1 MITSDNPISPW
12 VSSINPWVSSL
23 KSSGFDTSSL
33 ASTTDPLVERA
44 LTDTLV
50 QAQGIIEEDFSDS
63 PADLMREKAF
73 QDYLAY
79 CRDQRIF
86 DTIEGALGI
95 ESAEES
101 EDAEESEGISA
112 NETAS
117 SHQVQALLANF
128 SPSDENADDNLPSDV
143 GYSSDYADLD
153 WEDAD
158 AYEDLSVAEDDEDED
173 SPDEDAVDWDDED
186 SDEEVD
192 DTSEDAPGYSSDEDA
207 VDWGDDEDSEDSPW
221 YSSDEDAVDWGDD
234 EDSEDSPGYSSDED
248 NLDWGDDED
257 SEDSPGYSSDEDNLD
272 WGDDEASDEDNLDW
286 GDDDRPAP
294 RPAPPASLKTA
305 PGGPLGS
312 AQGRNGPA
320 PTPGTYT
327 PQNGS
332 QDAVGRTAD
341 MLTSAYDFI
350 SASLRSKK
358 G

>member
-1 MITSDNPISPW
+1 MNTSDNHRTASVSPW
-12 VSSINPWVSSL
+12 VSSINLWVSSL

-33 ASTTDPLVERA
+33 ASATDPLVEQA

-50 QAQGIIEEDFSDS
+50 QAQGIVEEDFSDS
-63 PADLMREKAF
+63 PSDLMREKAF

-101 EDAEESEGISA
+101 EDTQGISA

-117 SHQVQALLANF
+117 SQQVQALLANF
-128 SPSDENADDNLPSDV
+128 SPSDENADDNLPQDV

-158 AYEDLSVAEDDEDED
+158 AYEDLSVAEDDEDGD
-173 SPDEDAVDWDDED
+173 SPDEDAVDWDDEED
-186 SDEEVD
+186 SDEDVD
-192 DTSEDAPGYSSDEDA
+192 DDSDTA
-207 VDWGDDEDSEDSPW
+207 G

-248 NLDWGDDED
+248 NLDWD
-257 SEDSPGYSSDEDNLD
+257 
-272 WGDDEASDEDNLDW
+272 
-286 GDDDRPAP
+286 DDDRPAP

-305 PGGPLGS
+305 SSGPLGP

>member
-1 MITSDNPISPW
+1 MITSDNPRTASVSPW

-33 ASTTDPLVERA
+33 ASTTDPLVEQA

-73 QDYLAY
+73 QDYLEY

-86 DTIEGALGI
+86 DTIEDALGI

-101 EDAEESEGISA
+101 EDSQGISA

-117 SHQVQALLANF
+117 SQQVQALLANF

-153 WEDAD
+153 WEDSD

-186 SDEEVD
+186 SEDSPGYSSDEDNVD
-192 DTSEDAPGYSSDEDA
+192 WGDDEDSDEDNVDWDDDEDSEDSPGYSSDEDA
-207 VDWGDDEDSEDSPW
+207 VDWGDDEA
-221 YSSDEDAVDWGDD
+221 SDEDNVDWGDD
-234 EDSEDSPGYSSDED
+234 EG
-248 NLDWGDDED
+248 
-257 SEDSPGYSSDEDNLD
+257 
-272 WGDDEASDEDNLDW
+272 SDEDNLDW

-294 RPAPPASLKTA
+294 RPAPPASPKTA
-305 PGGPLGS
+305 PGGPLGPARAS
-312 AQGRNGPA
+312 NGPA

>member
-1 MITSDNPISPW
+1 MNTSDNPRTASVSPRVSSINPW

-33 ASTTDPLVERA
+33 ASTTDPLVEQA

-50 QAQGIIEEDFSDS
+50 QAQGIVEEDFSDS

-95 ESAEES
+95 ESEDTAEES
-101 EDAEESEGISA
+101 EDSQDISA

-117 SHQVQALLANF
+117 SQQVQAILANF
-128 SPSDENADDNLPSDV
+128 SPSDENADDNLPQDT

-153 WEDAD
+153 WEDSD

-173 SPDEDAVDWDDED
+173 SPDEDAVDWDDDED

-192 DTSEDAPGYSSDEDA
+192 DDSDTAGYSSDEDA
-207 VDWGDDEDSEDSPW
+207 VDWDDDED
-221 YSSDEDAVDWGDD
+221 SDEDAV
-234 EDSEDSPGYSSDED
+234 
-248 NLDWGDDED
+248 
-257 SEDSPGYSSDEDNLD
+257 D

-294 RPAPPASLKTA
+294 RPAPPASPKTA
-305 PGGPLGS
+305 PGGPLAGVG
-312 AQGRNGPA
+312 GRNGPG

>member
-1 MITSDNPISPW
+1 MNTSVSPWVSPINPW

-33 ASTTDPLVERA
+33 ASTTDPLVEQA

-50 QAQGIIEEDFSDS
+50 QAQGIVEEDFSDS

-95 ESAEES
+95 ESEDTAEES
-101 EDAEESEGISA
+101 EDAEDTLEDSQGISA

-117 SHQVQALLANF
+117 SQQVQALLANF
-128 SPSDENADDNLPSDV
+128 SPSDENADDNLPQDV

-153 WEDAD
+153 WEDSD
-158 AYEDLSVAEDDEDED
+158 AYEDLSVAEGNEDGD
-173 SPDEDAVDWDDED
+173 SPDEGAVDWGDDDSDTAGYSSDEDAVDWDDDED
-186 SDEEVD
+186 SD
-192 DTSEDAPGYSSDEDA
+192 DAPGYSSDEDA
-207 VDWGDDEDSEDSPW
+207 VDWGDEA
-221 YSSDEDAVDWGDD
+221 SDEEVDDDSDA
-234 EDSEDSPGYSSDED
+234 PGYSSDED
-248 NLDWGDDED
+248 NVDWD
-257 SEDSPGYSSDEDNLD
+257 
-272 WGDDEASDEDNLDW
+272 DDEASDEDNLDW
-286 GDDDRPAP
+286 GGDDRPAP

-305 PGGPLGS
+305 PGGPLAGVG
-312 AQGRNGPA
+312 GRNGPA

>member
-1 MITSDNPISPW
+1 MNTSDNPRTAS
-12 VSSINPWVSSL
+12 VSPWVSSL

-33 ASTTDPLVERA
+33 ASATDPLVEQA

-73 QDYLAY
+73 QDYLEY

-101 EDAEESEGISA
+101 EDAEDTLEDTQGISA

-117 SHQVQALLANF
+117 SQQVQALLANF
-128 SPSDENADDNLPSDV
+128 SPSDENADDNLPQDT
-143 GYSSDYADLD
+143 GYSSD
-153 WEDAD
+153 EDN
-158 AYEDLSVAEDDEDED
+158 
-173 SPDEDAVDWDDED
+173 VDWDDDED
-186 SDEEVD
+186 SDD
-192 DTSEDAPGYSSDEDA
+192 SPGYSSDEDA
-207 VDWGDDEDSEDSPW
+207 VDWGDDED
-221 YSSDEDAVDWGDD
+221 
-234 EDSEDSPGYSSDED
+234 
-248 NLDWGDDED
+248 
-257 SEDSPGYSSDEDNLD
+257 
-272 WGDDEASDEDNLDW
+272 NLDW

-294 RPAPPASLKTA
+294 PASPKTA
-305 PGGPLGS
+305 PGGPLAGVG
-312 AQGRNGPA
+312 GRNGPG

>member
-1 MITSDNPISPW
+1 MITSDNPINPW

-33 ASTTDPLVERA
+33 ASATDPLVEQA

-73 QDYLAY
+73 QDYLEY

-95 ESAEES
+95 ESEDTDEEP
-101 EDAEESEGISA
+101 EDSQGISA

-117 SHQVQALLANF
+117 SQQVQALLANF

-153 WEDAD
+153 WEDSD
-158 AYEDLSVAEDDEDED
+158 AYEDLSVAEDDEDGY
-173 SPDEDAVDWDDED
+173 SSDEDAVDWDDED

-192 DTSEDAPGYSSDEDA
+192 DDSDTA
-207 VDWGDDEDSEDSPW
+207 
-221 YSSDEDAVDWGDD
+221 
-234 EDSEDSPGYSSDED
+234 GYSSDED

-272 WGDDEASDEDNLDW
+272 WGDD
-286 GDDDRPAP
+286 DRPAP
-294 RPAPPASLKTA
+294 RPAPPAPPKTA
-305 PGGPLGS
+305 SSGPLGP
-312 AQGRNGPA
+312 AQGQNGPA

>member
-1 MITSDNPISPW
+1 MITSVSPINP
-12 VSSINPWVSSL
+12 INPWVSSL
-23 KSSGFDTSSL
+23 KSSGFDASSL
-33 ASTTDPLVERA
+33 ASTADPLVEQA

-50 QAQGIIEEDFSDS
+50 QAQGIVEEDFSDS

-73 QDYLAY
+73 QDYLEY

-86 DTIEGALGI
+86 DTIEDALGI

-101 EDAEESEGISA
+101 EESLEDTLEDSQGISA

-117 SHQVQALLANF
+117 SQQVQALLANF
-128 SPSDENADDNLPSDV
+128 SPVNEVVDDNLPPDT

-153 WEDAD
+153 WEDSD
-158 AYEDLSVAEDDEDED
+158 AYEDLSVAEDDEDGD
-173 SPDEDAVDWDDED
+173 SPDEDAVDWDDDED

-192 DTSEDAPGYSSDEDA
+192 DDSDTAGYSSDEDAVDWDDDEDSDDSPGYSSDEDA
-207 VDWGDDEDSEDSPW
+207 VDWGDDEDS
-221 YSSDEDAVDWGDD
+221 
-234 EDSEDSPGYSSDED
+234 DED
-248 NLDWGDDED
+248 NVDWD
-257 SEDSPGYSSDEDNLD
+257 
-272 WGDDEASDEDNLDW
+272 
-286 GDDDRPAP
+286 DDDRPAP
-294 RPAPPASLKTA
+294 RPAPPAPPKTA
-305 PGGPLGS
+305 SSGPLGP

>member
-1 MITSDNPISPW
+1 MNTSDNPISLW

-33 ASTTDPLVERA
+33 ASTTDPLVEQA

-50 QAQGIIEEDFSDS
+50 QAQGIVEEDFSDS

-73 QDYLAY
+73 QDYLEY

-95 ESAEES
+95 ESAEDT
-101 EDAEESEGISA
+101 EDAEESEDTQGISA

-117 SHQVQALLANF
+117 SQQVQALLANF
-128 SPSDENADDNLPSDV
+128 SPSDENADDNLPQDV

-173 SPDEDAVDWDDED
+173 SPDEDAVDWGDDED
-186 SDEEVD
+186 SDD
-192 DTSEDAPGYSSDEDA
+192 SPGYSSDEDA
-207 VDWGDDEDSEDSPW
+207 VDWGDD
-221 YSSDEDAVDWGDD
+221 GD
-234 EDSEDSPGYSSDED
+234 SDED
-248 NLDWGDDED
+248 NLDWGDD
-257 SEDSPGYSSDEDNLD
+257 
-272 WGDDEASDEDNLDW
+272 GDSDEDNLDW

-294 RPAPPASLKTA
+294 RPAPPASPKTA
-305 PGGPLGS
+305 PGGPLAGVG
-312 AQGRNGPA
+312 GRNGPA

>member
-1 MITSDNPISPW
+1 MNTSDNHRTASVSPW
-12 VSSINPWVSSL
+12 VSSINLWVSSL

-33 ASTTDPLVERA
+33 ASATDPLVEQA

-50 QAQGIIEEDFSDS
+50 QAQGIVEEDFSDS
-63 PADLMREKAF
+63 PSDLMREKAF

-101 EDAEESEGISA
+101 EDTQGISA

-117 SHQVQALLANF
+117 SQQVQALLANF
-128 SPSDENADDNLPSDV
+128 SPSDENADDNLPQDV

-158 AYEDLSVAEDDEDED
+158 AYEDLSVAEDDEDGD
-173 SPDEDAVDWDDED
+173 SPDEDAVDWDDEED
-186 SDEEVD
+186 SDEDVD
-192 DTSEDAPGYSSDEDA
+192 DDSDTA
-207 VDWGDDEDSEDSPW
+207 G

-272 WGDDEASDEDNLDW
+272 WDDDEDSEDSPGYSSDEDNLDW
-286 GDDDRPAP
+286 DDDDRPAP

-305 PGGPLGS
+305 SSGPLGP